1 MIPVAVENK
10 IKAMINGNV
19 TYTSQNLGFN
29 LLMSRLTRKYKS
41 DPNPLVMAACMGE
54 VKEFFE
60 KYSVL
65 MQREYDAMTHA

>member
-1 MIPVAVENK
+1 MIPIAVENK
-10 IKAMINGNV
+10 IKAMISGKV

-29 LLMSRLTRKYKS
+29 LLMSRLSKKYKS
-41 DPNPLVMAACMGE
+41 DPSPQVLTACMAE

-65 MQREYDAMTHA
+65 MQREYDAITHA